1 MGILEDLTGSRQLDA
16 GPLLEY
22 FAPLHAFLD
31 AQSHAYPCDWDP
43 NPPSS
48 SSPSPSIIGPRGKQQ
63 TYVTV
68 FIVVVALLFVAVVA
82 GGILTILWW
91 SKRKARYH
99 LLEKHTAVV
108 LQDFIVSYDDDSLH
122 SGNSGNSGN
131 SDDDGLGFGL
141 SLNRRTTSDRVFG
154 SSSTDSC

>member
-1 MGILEDLTGSRQLDA
+1 MG
-16 GPLLEY
+16 
-22 FAPLHAFLD
+22 
-31 AQSHAYPCDWDP
+31 
-43 NPPSS
+43 S
-48 SSPSPSIIGPRGKQQ
+48 SSPGVGPRGKQQ
-63 TYVTV
+63 TYVTA
-68 FIVVVALLFVAVVA
+68 FIVVVALLFVGVVA
-82 GGILTILWW
+82 GGILTVLWW